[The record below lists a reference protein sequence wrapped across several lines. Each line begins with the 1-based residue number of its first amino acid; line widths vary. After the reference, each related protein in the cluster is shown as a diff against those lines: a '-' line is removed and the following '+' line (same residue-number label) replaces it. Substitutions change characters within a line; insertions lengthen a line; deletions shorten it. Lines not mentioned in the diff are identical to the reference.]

1 MNRKELIKNYIRFFK
16 SKKHKEIPNVSLI
29 PENDPTVL
37 FTTAGMHPLVPFLL
51 GQKHPL
57 GKRLC
62 NVQKCIRTTD
72 IEEVGDANHHTFM
85 EMLGNWSLG
94 DYWKKEAIEYTF
106 EFLIK
111 VLKIPIGKLAI
122 TCFKGDKNSSKD
134 VESAKVWKSLGIP
147 EERIAYLGKDN
158 WWGPAG
164 ETGPC
169 GPSTEMFYWID
180 ERKVPKKFNPN
191 DKRWVEIGND
201 VLMEY
206 NKTKNGFE
214 KAKQQNIDFGG
225 GVERIVAALN
235 GLEDDYLTETFRP
248 LIKKIE
254 KISQKDYG
262 NSSYKPKM
270 RIITDHIKAAVF
282 IIADGIVPSNTEQGY
297 VLRRLIRRTIRYG
310 RELNIKNFI
319 KKVAEPVF
327 EIYSDYKHLQ
337 KNKNQIL
344 EELEK
349 EEKRFLQ
356 TLEKGMNKFK
366 RFTSGKTLSGKDAF
380 LLYQSYGFP
389 IEITKELA
397 KERSI
402 KVDEKGFE
410 KELKKHQEL
419 SKTAQSGKFKSG
431 LADHSEETTKL
442 HTATH
447 LLLAALR
454 IVLKNKDIIQRGSN
468 ITVERLRFDF
478 NHKAKL
484 TDIEIKKVEELVNKK
499 IKEKLDVKRE
509 EMDVKTA
516 KKSGAGGIFDEKY
529 GKKVSVY
536 SINNFSKE
544 ICAGPHVKNTS
555 ELGHFK
561 IIKEE
566 SVAAGVRRIKAV
578 LE

>member
-1 MNRKELIKNYIRFFK
+1 MKRKELIKKYIGFFK
-16 SKKHKEIPNVSLI
+16 SKNHKEIPNSSLI

-37 FTTAGMHPLVPFLL
+37 FTTAGMHPVTPYLL

-72 IEEVGDANHHTFM
+72 IEEVGDAYHHTFL

-94 DYWKKEAIEYTF
+94 DYWKREAIEFTF
-106 EFLIK
+106 EFLTRI
-111 VLKIPIGKLAI
+111 LKIPIEKLSV
-122 TCFKGDKNSSKD
+122 TCFKGDKNAPRD
-134 VESAKVWKSLGIP
+134 TESAKVWKSLGIP
-147 EERIAYLGKDN
+147 DERLAYLGKDN

-164 ETGPC
+164 KTGPC
-169 GPSTEMFYWID
+169 GPCTEVFYWI
-180 ERKVPKKFNPN
+180 EKESVPKKFDPK
-191 DKRWVEIGND
+191 DKRWVEIGNN

-206 NKTKNGFE
+206 NKTKKGFE
-214 KAKQQNIDFGG
+214 KAKQKNIDFGG
-225 GVERIVAALN
+225 GVERIIAALN
-235 GLEDDYLTETFRP
+235 GLEDDYLTDNFKP

-254 KISQKDYG
+254 KISHKDY
-262 NSSYKPKM
+262 NNPFYKPKI
-270 RIITDHIKAAVF
+270 RIIADHIKAAVF
-282 IIADGIVPSNTEQGY
+282 IIAEGIVPSNTEQGY
-297 VLRRLIRRTIRYG
+297 VLRRLIRRAVRYG
-310 RELNIKNFI
+310 RELNIENFI

-327 EIYSDYKHLQ
+327 EIYSDYRHLR

-366 RFTSGKTLSGKDAF
+366 RFTSGKVLSGKNTF

-397 KERSI
+397 KERGI

-419 SKTAQSGKFKSG
+419 SRTAREGKFKSG
-431 LADHSEETTKL
+431 LADHSESTTKL

-454 IVLKNKDIIQRGSN
+454 IVLKDKNIVQKGSN
-468 ITVERLRFDF
+468 ITPERLRFDF
-478 NHKAKL
+478 NHKSKL
-484 TDIEIKKVEELVNKK
+484 TRDEVKKIEELINKK
-499 IKEKLDVKRE
+499 INKSLDVNRE
-509 EMDVKTA
+509 EMDLKTA
-516 KKSGAGGIFDEKY
+516 KKKVAIALFDKRY
-529 GKKVSVY
+529 DKRVSVY
-536 SINNFSKE
+536 TIGDFSKE
-544 ICAGPHVKNTS
+544 ICAGPHVKNIS

-566 SVAAGVRRIKAV
+566 SVAAGIRRIKAI